1 MVIAI
6 IMRTCPDITM
16 KVSKFQL
23 LHWKITFNAISWY
36 VRSQIQ
42 LSIKDANRVLTHPQ
56 KHPLD
61 A

>member
-1 MVIAI
+1 
-6 IMRTCPDITM
+6 MRTCPDITM